1 MRIGVMGGN
10 MADTGKQRLWRR
22 LRIALVVLVT
32 LLIILFIA
40 LAAFPWAMLKGKIES
55 RAAQHLGRPVTIGS
69 MERVDAFSLHPVVR
83 LTDVRMPQPAWV
95 GPRLPD
101 LARIARVELRFS
113 APALLLGRFSLEALD
128 MKGARVQ
135 LYRDAKGRENWSDNE
150 KKKDDGSG
158 SAPALRLLTV
168 ADSRIAYRD
177 DKQRRS
183 IDAALTVDRSGLRLS
198 GTGDVRG
205 HAVQVS
211 ATGAPIEEAKRGTR
225 WPFTVSIAGDAV
237 GFDLRGTMAGPL
249 DIGHLEGEARAH
261 AIDLALLDAII
272 EAGLPGTQPV
282 RLTAKVK
289 RDRPDWQVDDLKG
302 TIGRS
307 DIAGQAT
314 IAKRDGRTRIDG
326 AVSANRFDFDD
337 LSSNEGKRKAAAR
350 RARVGDRI
358 VPATAIDLKSVARTD
373 GRLTLAVRRLLWP
386 GSSPFR
392 SLSGTLNLENSRLEL
407 KPLTL
412 GLTRGRMEGSL
423 IVDQRQGGPKLEID
437 LALRSARLLDFFPEA
452 QIDGSLVGRIRLNGV
467 GGTVR
472 EAVGRSDGAI
482 ALVARDGTIPT
493 RTAALLG
500 QDIGG
505 GLTAKEE
512 SRSVLRCIIARL
524 DVAGGVARPAPVI
537 IDTSRAQTRAEGRI
551 NLADERL
558 ALTVSGAPKGKAILR
573 LSGSLPING
582 TIKAPDI
589 KVPERVKSAK
599 GIFGMVKAAITGEQG
614 PRATDANCDA
624 LASRA
629 LR

>member
-1 MRIGVMGGN
+1 MGG
-10 MADTGKQRLWRR
+10 DTSDMGKQRLWRR
-22 LRIALVVLVT
+22 LRIALVIVAT
-32 LLIILFIA
+32 LLIIVFIG
-40 LAAFPWAMLKGKIES
+40 LAAFPWAMLKGKIEAQ
-55 RAAQHLGRPVTIGS
+55 AAQQLGRPVTIGS
-69 MERVDAFSLHPVVR
+69 MERVDTFSLHPVVR

-101 LARIARVELRFS
+101 LASIARVELRFS
-113 APALLLGRFSLEALD
+113 APALLRGRFSLEALD
-128 MKGARVQ
+128 MKGARLQ

-150 KKKDDGSG
+150 KKKDDGGSG
-158 SAPALRLLTV
+158 PALRLLTV

-177 DKQRRS
+177 DKQRRT
-183 IDAALTVDRSGLRLS
+183 IDAALSVDRTGLRLS

-205 HAVQVS
+205 HAVKVS
-211 ATGAPIEEAKRGTR
+211 ATGAPIGEKKQGGR
-225 WPFTVSIAGDAV
+225 WPFTVAIQGDAV
-237 GFDLRGTMAGPL
+237 DFDLRGTMAGPL
-249 DIGHLEGEARAH
+249 DIGHLEGQARAR
-261 AIDLALLDAII
+261 AVDLALLDAII

-289 RDRPDWQVDDLKG
+289 RARPDWQVDDLRG

-307 DIAGQAT
+307 DIAGHAT

-373 GRLTLAVRRLLWP
+373 GRLTLSVRRLLWP

-392 SLSGTLNLENSRLEL
+392 NLSGTLNLDNSRLEL

-423 IVDQRQGGPKLEID
+423 IVDQRQGGPKLQVD

-452 QIDGSLVGRIRLNGV
+452 QIDGSLIGRIRLTGV
-467 GGTVR
+467 GSTVR

-505 GLTAKEE
+505 GLTAKEK
-512 SRSVLRCIIARL
+512 SRSVLRCIVARL
-524 DVAGGVARPAPVI
+524 DVARGVARPAPVI

-558 ALTVSGAPKGKAILR
+558 ALTVSGAPKGKAVLR

-614 PRATDANCDA
+614 PRATDADCDA